1 MTSAPTTRT
10 ATSRP
15 LTRYAVAI
23 GLLLAAAG
31 SVNQA
36 FAAEAAGQRWY
47 QIEMTVF
54 THETSNLEL
63 ELWSPERLSLGF
75 PQRMRTLRPVSDVLQ
90 LDDWSVLL
98 GDVSLP
104 DSAPIP
110 AEAAPVG
117 PPPYAPAAA
126 GEGFRI
132 PDLQREP
139 FWLLP
144 SADHDFINTNRAL
157 TQSSQHRILFH
168 AAWRQPMTR
177 LNAAT
182 PIAVVG
188 GRAFN
193 DRHELEGSL
202 RLYFNNSEDRV
213 IMEPNLW
220 LTSFRSGAASEW
232 QLPPLPEI
240 LQPAAPE
247 PDVTAAGARSP
258 QERFTPVRIIQVNQS
273 REARSNEFHY
283 IDHPA
288 LGVFIQLTPYEV
300 PPPPEPVAPAVQP
313 GAGSVAPPLELQ

>member
-1 MTSAPTTRT
+1 MPSATITSIASANRLTTLRAMVLSLMF
-10 ATSRP
+10 ATGGAMS
-15 LTRYAVAI
+15 
-23 GLLLAAAG
+23 
-31 SVNQA
+31 QA
-36 FAAEAAGQRWY
+36 QAAEAVGQRWY

-75 PQRMRTLRPVSDVLQ
+75 PERMRTLRPVSDVLQ

-98 GDVSLP
+98 ENLP
-104 DSAPIP
+104 EP
-110 AEAAPVG
+110 EATPVVG
-117 PPPYAPAAA
+117 PHPYAPAAA
-126 GEGFRI
+126 GEGFSI
-132 PDLQREP
+132 PDLQRDP
-139 FWLLP
+139 FWQLP

-182 PIAVVG
+182 PVAVVG

-202 RLYFNNSEDRV
+202 RLYFNNSEDRIV
-213 IMEPNLW
+213 LEPNLW
-220 LTSFRSGAASEW
+220 LSSFGSTRGGATSEW

-240 LQPAAPE
+240 LQTAVAE
-247 PDVTAAGARSP
+247 TADTTTAARNA
-258 QERFTPVRIIQVNQS
+258 QERYAPTRIIQVNQS

-288 LGVFIQLTPYEV
+288 IGVFIQLTPYEV
-300 PPPPEPVAPAVQP
+300 PPPPEPPAPQP
-313 GAGSVAPPLELQ
+313 GASNAAPPLELQ